1 MPTSYPLLLMLQSS
15 RGGVTLGELVLN
27 ATKQTAGSPGD
38 ACFEL
43 VSTDG
48 QPGRAVFKILQGLRF
63 TNIDMQRV
71 HRRQENLRKQP
82 AAAASIRAS
91 SSSVGSADSN
101 HNALQLQDGHGLP
114 ASTQPDTRPSEL
126 SSVWVPDNVEDD
138 GESQYE

>member
-1 MPTSYPLLLMLQSS
+1 MLQSS
-15 RGGVTLGELVLN
+15 RGGITLGDLVLN
-27 ATKQTAGSPGD
+27 TTKQTAGSPGD

-71 HRRQENLRKQP
+71 HRRQENWRKQP
-82 AAAASIRAS
+82 AASITAS
-91 SSSVGSADSN
+91 SSAGSADSN
-101 HNALQLQDGHGLP
+101 QDALQLQDEHGLT
-114 ASTQPDTRPSEL
+114 ASTQPETQSSEL
-126 SSVWVPDNVEDD
+126 ISVWVPDNVEDD